1 MKSFWDERYSEPGLA
16 YGSDPN
22 LFIKSFLDKHE
33 PGRILF
39 PAEGQGRNAIY
50 AASKGWEVDAF
61 DYSEIGRMKALKE
74 ADGAGVMINYWIEE
88 LQSFSPE
95 SSIYDAIA
103 LCYVHLPDTER
114 RPFYQALIDALKPG
128 GLLVMEAFTRA
139 QLAYRSGGPKSEDLL
154 YSEEI
159 VKDDFRSL
167 ETVFIQELKTKL
179 NEGKYHVGEAHVVR
193 YIGRKNT
200 DKFI

>member
-16 YGSDPN
+16 YGPDPN

-50 AASKGWEVDAF
+50 AAIKGWKVDAF
-61 DYSEIGRMKALKE
+61 DYSEIARQKALQE
-74 ADGAGVMINYWIEE
+74 SERAGVQINYWVEE
-88 LQSFSPE
+88 IQTFSSD

-103 LCYVHLPDTER
+103 LCYVHIAREER
-114 RPFYQALIDALKPG
+114 KLFYDSLIDALKPG
-128 GLLVMEAFTRA
+128 GLLVMEAFTRT
-139 QLAYRSGGPKSEDLL
+139 QLAYRSGGPKTEDLL
-154 YSEEI
+154 YSQEI
-159 VKDDFRSL
+159 VEEDFQSL
-167 ETVFIQELKTKL
+167 ESVFIQELKTKL

-193 YIGRKNT
+193 YVGRK
-200 DKFI
+200 

>member
-22 LFIKSFLDKHE
+22 VFIKSFLDKHE

-50 AASKGWEVDAF
+50 AASKGWIVDAF
-61 DYSEIGRMKALKE
+61 DYSDAARRVAVQE
-74 ADGAGVMINYWIEE
+74 ADRAGVRINYWIEE
-88 LQSFSPE
+88 LQSFSSD

-103 LCYVHLPDTER
+103 LCYVHLPKEER
-114 RPFYQALIDALKPG
+114 KVLYDALIDALKSG
-128 GLLVMEAFTRA
+128 GLLVMEAFTRT

-154 YSEEI
+154 YSKDIVEE
-159 VKDDFRSL
+159 DFRAL
-167 ETVFIQELKTKL
+167 ETVFIQALNTKL

-193 YIGRKNT
+193 YVGRK
-200 DKFI
+200 KGK

>member
-16 YGSDPN
+16 YGPDPN

-50 AASKGWEVDAF
+50 AAIKGWKVDAF
-61 DYSEIGRMKALKE
+61 DYSEIARQKALQE
-74 ADGAGVMINYWIEE
+74 SERAGVQINYWVEE
-88 LQSFSPE
+88 LQTFSSD

-103 LCYVHLPDTER
+103 LCYVHIAQEER
-114 RPFYQALIDALKPG
+114 KLFYESLIDALKTG
-128 GLLVMEAFTRA
+128 GLLVMEAFTRT
-139 QLAYRSGGPKSEDLL
+139 QLAYRSGGPKTEDLL
-154 YSEEI
+154 YSQEI
-159 VKDDFRSL
+159 VELDFRSL

-193 YIGRKNT
+193 YVGRK
-200 DKFI
+200 

>member
-1 MKSFWDERYSEPGLA
+1 MKSVWDERYSEPGLA
-16 YGSDPN
+16 YGPDPN

-50 AASKGWEVDAF
+50 AAIKGWKVDAF
-61 DYSEIGRMKALKE
+61 DYSEIARQKALQE
-74 ADGAGVMINYWIEE
+74 SERAGVQINYWVEE
-88 LQSFSPE
+88 LQTFSSN

-103 LCYVHLPDTER
+103 LCYVHIAQEER
-114 RPFYQALIDALKPG
+114 KLFYESLIDALKTG
-128 GLLVMEAFTRA
+128 GLLVMEAFTRT
-139 QLAYRSGGPKSEDLL
+139 QLAYRSGGPKTEDLL
-154 YSEEI
+154 YSQEI
-159 VKDDFRSL
+159 VELDFRSL

-193 YIGRKNT
+193 YVGRK
-200 DKFI
+200 

>member
-16 YGSDPN
+16 YGPDPN

-50 AASKGWEVDAF
+50 AAIKGWKVDAF
-61 DYSEIGRMKALKE
+61 DYSEIARQKALQE
-74 ADGAGVMINYWIEE
+74 SERAGVQINYWVEK
-88 LQSFSPE
+88 LQTFSSD

-103 LCYVHLPDTER
+103 LCYVHIAQEER
-114 RPFYQALIDALKPG
+114 KLFYESLIDALKPG
-128 GLLVMEAFTRA
+128 GLLVMEAFTRT
-139 QLAYRSGGPKSEDLL
+139 QLAYRSGGPKTEDLL
-154 YSEEI
+154 YTEEI
-159 VKDDFRSL
+159 VEDDFRLL

-193 YIGRKNT
+193 YVGRK
-200 DKFI
+200 